1 MEIIENLVLWHCHVS
16 CQLVSQVSQK
26 GFDIVNKSYGQV
38 AQHILDLHLGFCLW
52 IYPVF
57 VELFPL
63 T

>member
-1 MEIIENLVLWHCHVS
+1 
-16 CQLVSQVSQK
+16 VSQVSQK
-26 GFDIVNKSYGQV
+26 GFDIVNKPYGQV
-38 AQHILDLHLGFCLW
+38 AQHILDLHLGLGLW